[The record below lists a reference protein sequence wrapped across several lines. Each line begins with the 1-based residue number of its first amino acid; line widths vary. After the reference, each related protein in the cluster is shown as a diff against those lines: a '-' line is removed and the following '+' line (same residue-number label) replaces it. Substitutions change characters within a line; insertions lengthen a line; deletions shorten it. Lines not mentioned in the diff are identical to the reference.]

1 MFDMNEWMNVCVP
14 AASAPAE
21 LFHMAE
27 FYEVPQG
34 TSWSEIMSEVVL
46 CTNSEICAV
55 CNSA

>member
-1 MFDMNEWMNVCVP
+1 MFDMNECVCVP